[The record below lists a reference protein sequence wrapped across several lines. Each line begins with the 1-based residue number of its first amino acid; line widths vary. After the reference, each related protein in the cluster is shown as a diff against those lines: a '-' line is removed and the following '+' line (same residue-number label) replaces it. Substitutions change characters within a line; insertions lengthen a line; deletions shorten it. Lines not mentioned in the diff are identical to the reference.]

1 MKRRKKKR
9 YDSVDIVSFV
19 CLTVLAI
26 LIVIPFWNAI
36 VISFETES
44 AYIKSPFSWL
54 PGEFTLTNY
63 EYMFEH
69 AKGLITAYKNT
80 IKIAVIGTVLGMAMM
95 TAVAY
100 CFSRQFPGKRVLFYI
115 MLFTMF
121 FGGGL
126 VPKYLLIKNLG
137 LLDTH
142 AAIILMSL
150 ASVHNIIVMKNGFE
164 SIPNDLPEAAMIDGA
179 SDFTIF
185 ARVMLPLQKPMIAT
199 FSLFHVVGAWNNW
212 YWPTLILNSSDKAVL
227 QVFLRTLLANAGGTA
242 IAESSMGNLSDNV
255 YSMGI
260 QMAAVFI
267 VMLPI
272 MLVYPF
278 LQKYFVKG
286 VLVGGVKM

>member
-1 MKRRKKKR
+1 MKKRKKKR

-19 CLTVLAI
+19 CLTIFAI

-36 VISFETES
+36 VISFETET
-44 AYIKSPFSWL
+44 AYIRSPFSWL

-63 EYMFEH
+63 EYMLEH
-69 AKGLITAYKNT
+69 AEGLITAYKNT
-80 IKIAVIGTVLGMAMM
+80 IKIAVVGTVLGMSLM

-100 CFSRQFPGKRVLFYI
+100 CFSRKFPGKKILFYI

-137 LLDTH
+137 LLNTH

-179 SDFTIF
+179 SDLVIF
-185 ARVMLPLQKPMIAT
+185 SKVMLPLQKPMIAT

-227 QVFLRTLLANAGGTA
+227 QVFLRTLLANAGGSA
-242 IAESSMGNLSDNV
+242 IAESSMGNLSDNI